1 MPPSAL
7 IGRGCPLT
15 PAARCGPATARDDR
29 HESSHEWLPGY
40 PRSKSVR
47 QTTGRCRLPTATERR
62 RHGHSDQPSPHS
74 KRRKAGLHAGHN
86 TRSHAREHMD
96 WRAKAHTALPV
107 ADRRLPSDPERPV
120 SVLKQHFSES
130 IFMATGT
137 FPAVLT
143 ETEREQDNHPSAL
156 TGVKSHGSDHQHQ
169 HHVAQRSAQP
179 ERHAKRPGHLG
190 PASVHRP
197 ARQQRQG

>member
-29 HESSHEWLPGY
+29 HESSHEWLPGH

-47 QTTGRCRLPTATERR
+47 QATGRCSLPTATERR
-62 RHGHSDQPSPHS
+62 RHGHSDQPSPHP

-143 ETEREQDNHPSAL
+143 ECGKRTNPLLYLMESESWQSSTPTSCRSTLSA
-156 TGVKSHGSDHQHQ
+156 T
-169 HHVAQRSAQP
+169 
-179 ERHAKRPGHLG
+179 
-190 PASVHRP
+190 
-197 ARQQRQG
+197 

>member
-7 IGRGCPLT
+7 IGRGCPLA

-29 HESSHEWLPGY
+29 HEPSHEWLSCHQQ
-40 PRSKSVR
+40 SKSVR
-47 QTTGRCRLPTATERR
+47 QATGRCSLPTAKERR

-86 TRSHAREHMD
+86 TRSDTREHTD

-107 ADRRLPSDPERPV
+107 ADRRLPSGLERPV
-120 SVLKQHFSES
+120 LVLKQHFSES

-143 ETEREQDNHPSAL
+143 ECGKRTNPLLYLMESESWQSSTPTSCRSTLSA
-156 TGVKSHGSDHQHQ
+156 T
-169 HHVAQRSAQP
+169 
-179 ERHAKRPGHLG
+179 
-190 PASVHRP
+190 
-197 ARQQRQG
+197 

>member
-15 PAARCGPATARDDR
+15 LAARCEPATARDDR
-29 HESSHEWLPGY
+29 HEASHEWLSCHQRG
-40 PRSKSVR
+40 KSVR

-137 FPAVLT
+137 FPAVRTECGKRTNPLLT
-143 ETEREQDNHPSAL
+143 SWSLN
-156 TGVKSHGSDHQHQ
+156 HGSHQHQ

-179 ERHAKRPGHLG
+179 ECHPKRPGHLG
-190 PASVHRP
+190 PAPVHRS
-197 ARQQRQG
+197 ACQHRQG